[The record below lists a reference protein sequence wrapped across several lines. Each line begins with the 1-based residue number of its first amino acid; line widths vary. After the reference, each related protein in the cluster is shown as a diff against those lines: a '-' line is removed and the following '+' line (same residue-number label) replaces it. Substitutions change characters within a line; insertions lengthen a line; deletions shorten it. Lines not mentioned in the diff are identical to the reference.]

1 MAAFI
6 VHTYQFSPIFSD
18 TPSLFSED
26 RKDATSIWENK
37 QKVFSEVFDNVVF
50 KYRNSTYDH
59 ETIYNENDIIVIKI
73 ANNKSITQENSFITK
88 KLDHHPSCVIIFD
101 NRKDVQNVYIED
113 NTYSFSDTSV
123 VANILQSSFN
133 LYLKNFGLSVVVNK
147 RFKTQEFWQ
156 YVSSVNEGITMLRFC
171 YLYPNLPRVQ
181 EKIDEALA
189 RTSGSLRSKKTTV
202 EYNAGENESLNV
214 SDTNTDLNNLV
225 EAASISGNDIKLR
238 VGKYRRIKTIGETS
252 EVVEIDDLEASL
264 SSDLLS
270 TAAQKLLSIL
280 NRFK

>member
-6 VHTYQFSPIFSD
+6 LYTYQFSPLFDES
-18 TPSLFSED
+18 PSLFSDD
-26 RKDATSIWENK
+26 RQDTTTIWENK
-37 QKVFSEVFDNVVF
+37 QKVFSEVFESVVF
-50 KYRNSTYDH
+50 RHRNSTYEH
-59 ETIYNENDIIVIKI
+59 ETIYNENGIIVIKI
-73 ANNKSITQENSFITK
+73 ANNKSITQENSFVTK
-88 KLDHHPSCVIIFD
+88 KLDHHPSCAIIFD
-101 NRKDVQNVYIED
+101 NRKDVQNIYIED

-133 LYLKNFGLSVVVNK
+133 HYLKSFGLSIVVNK

-171 YLYPNLPRVQ
+171 YLYPNLPKVQ

-189 RTSGSLRSKKTTV
+189 RTSSSFHSKKTTV
-202 EYNAGENESLNV
+202 EYNAGENESLDISEDNP
-214 SDTNTDLNNLV
+214 DLNNLV

-238 VGKYRRIKTIGETS
+238 VGKFRRIKTIGETS
-252 EVVEIDDLEASL
+252 EVVEIDNLEASL